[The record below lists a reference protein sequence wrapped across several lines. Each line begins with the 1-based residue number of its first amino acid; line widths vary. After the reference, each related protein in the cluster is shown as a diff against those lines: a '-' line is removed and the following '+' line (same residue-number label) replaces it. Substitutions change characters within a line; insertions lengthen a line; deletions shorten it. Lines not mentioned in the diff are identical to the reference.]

1 MRKGPDFKL
10 KRGFLTAVLA
20 AVLLLLVSCGRREE
34 NSLSLAQSIELDENA
49 AAQVEFEIVRENSR
63 EYGQITGISESG
75 EKVWTKKTR
84 SYASAQAARVA
95 DIGIRGNLYYYVEGG
110 DIVALNRQDGSRVWK
125 NMEFGGCP
133 ARGAFTFDD
142 DNRLYITGYLGPQ
155 LFAVDMNGL
164 TVARQAVLGEGY
176 SHPVSI
182 ALEGSRA
189 VVTFEEG
196 PGSTTQE
203 TMGGT
208 LYVDIDSMTASER
221 AEGEREIYV
230 VNVSSSL
237 KLRTGPSLSSATL
250 TGLRSGTRLY
260 MIRLEGEWAY
270 VEVEESG
277 QTGYVYA
284 QYIKPFEQ

>member
-1 MRKGPDFKL
+1 MRRSSDIIW
-10 KRGFLTAVLA
+10 KRKIITAVLA
-20 AVLLLLVSCGRREE
+20 VFFLLLMSCAGRQE
-34 NSLSLAQSIELDENA
+34 NPVSLAQSIELDENA
-49 AAQVEFEIVRENSR
+49 AVQVNFETVRENGR
-63 EYGQITGISESG
+63 EYGQITGISSG
-75 EKVWTKKTR
+75 GEEVWTRKTH
-84 SYASAQAARVA
+84 SYASAQTDRVA

-110 DIVALNRQDGSRVWK
+110 DIVALSRQDGSRVWK

-133 ARGAFTFDD
+133 AKGAFAFDE

-164 TVARQAVLGEGY
+164 TVTRQASLGEGY
-176 SHPVSI
+176 SRPVSI

-196 PGSTTQE
+196 PGSTADAP
-203 TMGGT
+203 MGGT
-208 LYVDIDSMTASER
+208 LYVDIASMTASEH
-221 AEGEREIYV
+221 AGGEREIYV

-237 KLRTGPSLSSATL
+237 KLRTGPSLSSQTL
-250 TGLRSGTRLY
+250 TGLKSGTRLY
-260 MIRLEGEWAY
+260 MNRMEGEWAY

-284 QYIKPFEQ
+284 EYIKPAQ

>member
-1 MRKGPDFKL
+1 M
-10 KRGFLTAVLA
+10 
-20 AVLLLLVSCGRREE
+20 
-34 NSLSLAQSIELDENA
+34 
-49 AAQVEFEIVRENSR
+49 
-63 EYGQITGISESG
+63 
-75 EKVWTKKTR
+75 
-84 SYASAQAARVA
+84 
-95 DIGIRGNLYYYVEGG
+95 EGG
-110 DIVALNRQDGSRVWK
+110 DIVALSRQDGSRVWK

-133 ARGAFTFDD
+133 ATGAFAFDD
-142 DNRLYITGYLGPQ
+142 DNRLFITGYLGPQ

-164 TVARQAVLGEGY
+164 TVARQVQLGEGY
-176 SHPVSI
+176 RHPVSI
-182 ALEGSRA
+182 ALEGSKA

-196 PGSTTQE
+196 PGSSAGEQVQ
-203 TMGGT
+203 GT

-221 AEGEREIYV
+221 EEGEREIYV

-260 MIRLEGEWAY
+260 MIRMEGEWAY

-284 QYIKPFEQ
+284 QYIKPAQ

>member
-1 MRKGPDFKL
+1 MRK
-10 KRGFLTAVLA
+10 RSGFIFRRMILTAALT
-20 AVLLLLVSCGRREE
+20 AVLLLLMSCARSQE
-34 NSLSLAQSIELDENA
+34 SQLSLAQSIELDENA
-49 AAQVEFEIVRENSR
+49 AAEVS
-63 EYGQITGISESG
+63 GQT
-75 EKVWTKKTR
+75 VWTRKTH
-84 SYASAQAARVA
+84 SYASTQTDRVA

-110 DIVALNRQDGSRVWK
+110 DIVALSRQDGSRVWK

-133 ARGAFTFDD
+133 AKGAFAFDD
-142 DNRLYITGYLGPQ
+142 DNRLFITGYLGPQ

-164 TVARQAVLGEGY
+164 TVARQVQLGEGY
-176 SHPVSI
+176 RHPVSI
-182 ALEGSRA
+182 ALEGSKA

-196 PGSTTQE
+196 PGSSAGEQVQ
-203 TMGGT
+203 GT

-221 AEGEREIYV
+221 EEGEREIYV

-260 MIRLEGEWAY
+260 MIRMEGEWAY

-284 QYIKPFEQ
+284 QYIKPAQ

>member
-1 MRKGPDFKL
+1 MV
-10 KRGFLTAVLA
+10 LTAVLLLSA
-20 AVLLLLVSCGRREE
+20 ACARREE
-34 NSLSLAQSIELDENA
+34 SPASLAQSIELDENA
-49 AAQVEFEIVRENSR
+49 AAQVKFERVRENGR
-63 EYGQITGISESG
+63 EYGQISGISKSG
-75 EKVWTKKTR
+75 DTVWTRKTH
-84 SYASAQAARVA
+84 SYACAQTDRVA
-95 DIGIRGNLYYYVEGG
+95 DIGIRGSLYYYVEGG
-110 DIVALNRQDGSRVWK
+110 DIVALSRQDGTRVWK

-133 ARGAFTFDD
+133 AQDAFAFDD

-155 LFAVDMNGL
+155 LFVVDMNGL
-164 TVARQAVLGEGY
+164 TVTRQVSLGEGY
-176 SHPVSI
+176 SRPVSI

-189 VVTFEEG
+189 VVTFETG
-196 PGSTTQE
+196 PGAASGE
-203 TMGGT
+203 PSGGT
-208 LYVDIDSMTASER
+208 LYVDIDSMTASEQ

-260 MIRLEGEWAY
+260 MIRMEGEWAY

-284 QYIKPFEQ
+284 QYIKPAE

>member
-1 MRKGPDFKL
+1 MRK
-10 KRGFLTAVLA
+10 RSGFIFRRMILTAALT
-20 AVLLLLVSCGRREE
+20 AVLLLLMSCARSQE
-34 NSLSLAQSIELDENA
+34 SQLSLAQSIELDENA
-49 AAQVEFEIVRENSR
+49 AAEVEFETVRENGR
-63 EYGQITGISESG
+63 EYGQITGISDSG
-75 EKVWTKKTR
+75 QTVWTRKTH
-84 SYASAQAARVA
+84 SYASTQTDRVA

-110 DIVALNRQDGSRVWK
+110 DIVALSRQDGSRVWK

-133 ARGAFTFDD
+133 AKGAFAFDD
-142 DNRLYITGYLGPQ
+142 DNRLFITGYLGPQ

-164 TVARQAVLGEGY
+164 TVARQVQLGEGY
-176 SHPVSI
+176 RHPVSI
-182 ALEGSRA
+182 ALEGSKA

-196 PGSTTQE
+196 PGSSAGEQVQ
-203 TMGGT
+203 GT

-221 AEGEREIYV
+221 EEGEREIYV

-260 MIRLEGEWAY
+260 MIRMEGEWAY

-284 QYIKPFEQ
+284 QYIKPAQ